1 MHSFPLSSLIIWV
14 FLTQEFKRGQLNKII
29 LYFIM
34 ADLKT
39 YSGSLSDHIMWINVQ
54 TGLKLYAGWQDKF
67 IKHMQYLTFLKCW
80 HLIYVWTRWSL
91 FASLVPLQLLEVSFF
106 LSENCELM
114 YWFFLYWLLFFF
126 FTDSKG
132 MSESQILLLDG
143 NRMPCQHYLWIE
155 LLQQQ
160 KNSPLFHDTDFLSY
174 ISNFLY
180 FSDNTKSV
188 SG

>member
-67 IKHMQYLTFLKCW
+67 IKHMRYLTFLNCW
-80 HLIYVWTRWSL
+80 HHLIYVWTGWSL

-114 YWFFLYWLLFFF
+114 YWFFVLNPVFLLHRFQRHVRVSNIALGWKQNALSALFVNWIVTTTKKIHPFFMIQIFFPTYLIFFF
-126 FTDSKG
+126 FF
-132 MSESQILLLDG
+132 
-143 NRMPCQHYLWIE
+143 R
-155 LLQQQ
+155 
-160 KNSPLFHDTDFLSY
+160 
-174 ISNFLY
+174 
-180 FSDNTKSV
+180 
-188 SG
+188 

>member
-1 MHSFPLSSLIIWV
+1 
-14 FLTQEFKRGQLNKII
+14 
-29 LYFIM
+29 M
-34 ADLKT
+34 ADLKS
-39 YSGSLSDHIMWINVQ
+39 YSGSLSDYIMWINVQ

-106 LSENCELM
+106 LSENCEHM
-114 YWFFLYWLLFFF
+114 YWFFCIDSCFSSSHIAKACQSLKYCSWMETECLVSIICELNCYNNKKFTFFSWYRF
-126 FTDSKG
+126 PFLKY
-132 MSESQILLLDG
+132 QI
-143 NRMPCQHYLWIE
+143 
-155 LLQQQ
+155 
-160 KNSPLFHDTDFLSY
+160 F
-174 ISNFLY
+174 

>member
-14 FLTQEFKRGQLNKII
+14 FLTQEFKRGQLNEII

-67 IKHMQYLTFLKCW
+67 IKHMGYLTFLNCW
-80 HLIYVWTRWSL
+80 HHLIYVWTGWSL

-160 KNSPLFHDTDFLSY
+160 KKFTPFSWYRFSFLH
-174 ISNFLY
+174 I
-180 FSDNTKSV
+180 
-188 SG
+188 